1 MEVLRDQ
8 YLDYMTGR
16 AVERPLF
23 VELFGPL
30 VGLDDEW
37 RAQGASE
44 DEIKLT
50 AFGFDYVRRHG
61 VDVNTAFLGGEEPV
75 VLEETDEYLIRRDP
89 MGRRLKLCKAAAT
102 IALPLDYPVT
112 DMDSWLKLKGH
123 YEFSEA
129 RFADGWAE
137 RARAAR
143 DRGALIVAGM
153 PGAFSQPRELMG
165 DEMLCVAYYE
175 QPELVADI
183 LATFADTTERVLDR
197 VTREVTVD
205 QLSVHEDMAGKNG
218 PLAGPKQVREF
229 FVPYYRRIW
238 DVVASRGGT
247 LFAQDSDGNMN
258 AVIDAFLESG
268 LNAMHPLEPAAGMD
282 IVALRKTYGNR
293 LSMRGG
299 IDKHVLRRDKA
310 AIRAELAY
318 KMQPSMQT
326 GGIAFGLDHRIPNGT
341 PLDHYRYYVRTAREL
356 LGLDP
361 DPAPGWDR
369 MAF

>member
-8 YLDYMTGR
+8 YLDYMTGLT
-16 AVERPLF
+16 VERPLF

-30 VGLDDEW
+30 VGLEDQW

-44 DEIKLT
+44 AEIALT
-50 AFGFDYVRRHG
+50 AFGFDYVRRHN
-61 VDVNTAFLGGEEPV
+61 VAVQTAFIGGAKPV
-75 VLEETDEYLIRRDP
+75 VLEETDEYIIRRDE
-89 MGRRLKLCKAAAT
+89 MGRRMKLCKGRAT
-102 IALPLDYPVT
+102 LALPLDFPVR
-112 DMDSWLKLKGH
+112 DMDSWLKIKPH
-123 YEFSEA
+123 YLFSDS

-137 RARAAR
+137 RARLAR
-143 DRGALIVAGM
+143 DSGALIVAGM

-165 DEMLCVAYYE
+165 DEALCVAYYE
-175 QPELVADI
+175 QPELVADM
-183 LATFADTTERVLDR
+183 LATFADTAERVLER

-205 QLSVHEDMAGKNG
+205 QLSVHEDMAGKSG
-218 PLAGPKQVREF
+218 PLAGPRQVREF
-229 FVPYYRRIW
+229 FVPYYRRVW
-238 DVVASRGGT
+238 DVVRSRGGT

-268 LNAMHPLEPAAGMD
+268 LNAMHPMEPAAGMD
-282 IVALRKTYGNR
+282 IVALRAKYGNR

-310 AIRAELAY
+310 AIRAELEY
-318 KMQPSMQT
+318 KLQPAMQT
-326 GGIAFGLDHRIPNGT
+326 GGVAFGLDHRIPNGT

-361 DPAPGWDR
+361 NPAPGWDR